1 MFIQSALISETPRLR
16 KFALRLTRNSSD
28 ANDLL
33 QSTCLRA
40 LEKSNLFEDGT
51 NLFSW
56 TSKIMFNIFVSGYRR
71 KSKFETQLD
80 PDIYLDKETVSPLQ
94 ETILEISNV
103 EKAMLKLSYDHRRV
117 LFLICVNGMCY
128 LEASKILKISLGT
141 VRSRLSR
148 AREQLKVIM
157 DTPRPISMPVMPIS
171 VPRLSSNRNTPFV
184 PAYIA
189 AHAMQRTTYR

>member
-1 MFIQSALISETPRLR
+1 MFIQSALIFETPRLH

-28 ANDLL
+28 ADDLL

-40 LEKSNLFEDGT
+40 LEKANLFEDGT

-56 TSKIMFNIFVSGYRR
+56 TSKIMFNIFVSGHRR

-80 PDIYLDKETVSPLQ
+80 PDIYLDKETVAPLQ

-103 EKAMLKLSYDHRRV
+103 EKAMLKLSYDHRRI
-117 LFLICVNGMCY
+117 LFLVCVNGLCY
-128 LEASKILKISLGT
+128 LEVSKILKISLGT

-157 DTPRPISMPVMPIS
+157 DAPKPINIPMIPISMPYV
-171 VPRLSSNRNTPFV
+171 SSNGNMPFV

-189 AHAMQRTTYR
+189 AHAMQRTSYR